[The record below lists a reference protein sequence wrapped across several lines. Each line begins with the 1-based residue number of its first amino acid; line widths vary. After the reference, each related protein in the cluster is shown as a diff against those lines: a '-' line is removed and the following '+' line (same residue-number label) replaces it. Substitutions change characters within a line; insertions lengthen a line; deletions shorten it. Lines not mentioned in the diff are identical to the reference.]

1 MSDIANKTDREIL
14 VGQDIKIENICAGIS
29 DLKGVVET
37 ADTNNRTDHGEIFKK
52 QDKLVETTATKVA
65 MNRLI
70 TLGII
75 IMMAVVGYIGF
86 TRNMAVRNEICIE
99 QMQLDIQRSH
109 MPPAKTSG
117 L

>member
-1 MSDIANKTDREIL
+1 MVELANMTDREIL
-14 VGQDIKIENICAGIS
+14 IGQDIKITNICTGIS
-29 DLKGVVET
+29 DLKGVMNS
-37 ADTNNRTDHGEIFKK
+37 ADAQNRLDHGELFAKH
-52 QDKLVETTATKVA
+52 DKLTAEASTKIV

-99 QMQLDIQRSH
+99 QMQLNIQRKH
-109 MPPAKTSG
+109 MFRLNKPG